1 MKITNGLIVGAA
13 LAATVAAKAAAAGEP
28 PPVREGWYVAP
39 MATYLSPDADRCGA
53 SSELGFS
60 AALGHRGETASV
72 ELWAQSVEVPYASC
86 TYTYPAPTPTDPD
99 ATAQYT
105 EPAGTLEL
113 NGGGI
118 ALLVGPFG
126 PQWYARVYGLIG
138 IGVMQAEN
146 RIEDDDDDSTIVGDI
161 GAGYL
166 QPLRLWQRDFY
177 VRLEARYRYDAH
189 QPPHAERDYDPD
201 VPKGFND
208 VVVNLGLQVPLSAP
222 PADPAA
228 AAEPVNVV
236 PVTDSDHDGVPDE
249 VDTCPDTMPGLT
261 VDALGCTPAAEP
273 SSESPTGDA
282 S

>member
-1 MKITNGLIVGAA
+1 MNITNGLIVGAA
-13 LAATVAAKAAAAGEP
+13 LAATVAAEAAPTGEP
-28 PPVREGWYVAP
+28 PTVREGWYVAP

-146 RIEDDDDDSTIVGDI
+146 RIEDDDDDSTIVGDV

-189 QPPHAERDYDPD
+189 QPPHAQRDYDPD

-208 VVVNLGLQVPLSAP
+208 VLVNLGLQVPLSAP
-222 PADPAA
+222 PAPAA

-236 PVTDSDHDGVPDE
+236 PASDTDADGVPDE
-249 VDTCPDTMPGLT
+249 LDTCPDSTAGSA
-261 VDALGCTPAAEP
+261 VDATGCELPATPP
-273 SSESPTGDA
+273 PESPTGDA

>member
-1 MKITNGLIVGAA
+1 MKKTIVGAA
-13 LAATVAAKAAAAGEP
+13 LAATVAAQAAPAEGPGA

-39 MATYLSPDADRCGA
+39 MATYFSPDADRCGA

-86 TYTYPAPTPTDPD
+86 TYTYPAPTPTEPD

-146 RIEDDDDDSTIVGDI
+146 RIEDDDDDSTIVGDV

-189 QPPHAERDYDPD
+189 QPPHAQRDYDPH

-208 VVVNLGLQVPLSAP
+208 IIVNLGLQVPLSAP
-222 PADPAA
+222 PAEPAA
-228 AAEPVNVV
+228 AAEPVEVV
-236 PVTDSDHDGVPDE
+236 PVTDSDHDGVADE
-249 VDTCPDTMPGLT
+249 VDTCPDTMPGMT

-273 SSESPTGDA
+273 TNESPTGDA